1 MHPDIDKTYNILF
14 HNWDGASNRVEICD
28 TVATIIK
35 THFGVLEMKVLD
47 LSDMV
52 QKYWFTQRDLT
63 DFVELTDS
71 TIELEHITFCVDK
84 VLKQVLNLDAETR
97 EHIREALSGL

>member
-97 EHIREALSGL
+97 EHIREALAGL

>member
-63 DFVELTDS
+63 DFVELTDP

-97 EHIREALSGL
+97 EHIREALAGL

>member
-28 TVATIIK
+28 TVARSVK
-35 THFGVLEMKVLD
+35 KHVGVLEMKVLD
-47 LSDMV
+47 LADMV
-52 QKYWFTQRDLT
+52 QKYWFTQRDVT
-63 DFVELTDS
+63 DFVELSDE

>member
-97 EHIREALSGL
+97 ERIREALAGL